1 MRLPPFADAL
11 APYSPLLP
19 LRASIDA
26 QLSEFWCGRRPYRA
40 LGSFLEQFRML
51 LMRLTASLGG
61 FDVDILFESLVAQ
74 AGEIGKS
81 KELENMV

>member
-1 MRLPPFADAL
+1 M
-11 APYSPLLP
+11 
-19 LRASIDA
+19 
-26 QLSEFWCGRRPYRA
+26 
-40 LGSFLEQFRML
+40 EQFRTL